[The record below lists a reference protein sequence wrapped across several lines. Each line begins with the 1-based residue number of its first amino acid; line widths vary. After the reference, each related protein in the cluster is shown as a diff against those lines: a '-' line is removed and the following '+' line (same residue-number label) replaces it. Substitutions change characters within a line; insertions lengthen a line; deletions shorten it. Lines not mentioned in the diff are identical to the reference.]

1 MMKLTA
7 RLLKG
12 SALWVAAVAL
22 TTSIQAQT
30 RELQAVVRTVTG
42 SATYSLGGKSGLPV
56 RAGSRLPAG
65 SIIQTGSGTT
75 VDLFLGRGTGVIRV
89 KENTTLGLSKLTA
102 TDSGDEQLT
111 ETELTVPRGEILGS
125 VNKLPSGSHYEIK
138 TPDGLA
144 GVRGTRYRISVP
156 GGISV
161 LDGTLVFVK
170 DGKANVVKGPGFFDP
185 ASGSPVRELTPIE
198 LPLLQREFD
207 GLGGGPREV
216 AQIPTPAPQEQFLSP
231 VGR

>member
-12 SALWVAAVAL
+12 STLWVAAVAL
-22 TTSIQAQT
+22 TTTVHAQT
-30 RELQAVVRTVTG
+30 RELQAMVRSVTG

-56 RAGSRLPAG
+56 RPGSRIPAG
-65 SIIQTGSGTT
+65 SIIQTGAGGS
-75 VDLFLGRGTGVIRV
+75 VDLFLGRGTGVVRV
-89 KENTTLGLSKLTA
+89 KENTTMGLSKLTA
-102 TDSGDEQLT
+102 TEAGDETLT
-111 ETELTVPRGEILGS
+111 ETELSLPRGEILGS

-144 GVRGTRYRISVP
+144 GVRGTRFRLSVP

-185 ASGSPVRELTPIE
+185 ASGNPVRELTPIE
-198 LPLLQREFD
+198 LPPLRREFD

-216 AQIPTPAPQEQFLSP
+216 AQIPTPAPQEEFVSP